1 MTKLRV
7 EGNPLGTGSV
17 TLSAPNTN
25 SDITLNLPAASG
37 DVVTT
42 TGTQTLTNK
51 SIDASQITGV
61 LSRDFYLSP
70 VLITQSYTVPSGF
83 NAMTAGP
90 IEIDTGVEVEVSVDS
105 TWTVV

>member
-42 TGTQTLTNK
+42 TATQTLTNK
-51 SIDASQITGV
+51 SIDGSQITGV
-61 LSRDFYLSP
+61 LTKDFYLSP
-70 VLITQSYTVPSGF
+70 VLITQSYVVPSGF